1 MGNPR
6 AVLSLHDL
14 VRSYHPDIIFLY
26 ETLVVHKRIGEIKS
40 ILGYDCCFTID
51 CFGRSVG
58 LALIGRNP
66 FICSLLNF
74 SQNFINVKAS
84 QLGKPCWRFTCFY
97 GFPERQRTKYS

>member
-40 ILGYDCCFTID
+40 ILGYDCCFTVNCIE
-51 CFGRSVG
+51 RSKG
-58 LALIGRNP
+58 LTLIWRKP

-74 SQNFINVKAS
+74 SQNFINVKVS
-84 QLGKPCWRFTCFY
+84 QPRKVC
-97 GFPERQRTKYS
+97 